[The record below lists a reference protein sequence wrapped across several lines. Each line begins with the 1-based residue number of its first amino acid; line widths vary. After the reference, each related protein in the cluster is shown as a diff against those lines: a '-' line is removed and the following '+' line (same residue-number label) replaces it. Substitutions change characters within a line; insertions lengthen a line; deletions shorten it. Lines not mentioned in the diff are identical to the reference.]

1 MGSVIVFFL
10 GIITISILVS
20 ISKRWEMHEKVD
32 KGISFCYWK
41 LSYRRKFIRTLWLI
55 PIGIFV
61 IFCFY
66 IKFQSAIWT
75 FLVAVAFAIMLLVQ
89 AIYNYKQWKKEEIA
103 ECEVIRTNPVKNKK
117 QDMEF

>member
-32 KGISFCYWK
+32 KGISVCCWK

-66 IKFQSAIWT
+66 IKLQSAIWT
-75 FLVAVAFAIMLLVQ
+75 SLVAVAFAIMLLVQ
-89 AIYNYKQWKKEEIA
+89 AIYNYKKWKKEEIA
-103 ECEVIRTNPVKNKK
+103 EREASGQIR
-117 QDMEF
+117 